1 MTKAEKSL
9 SVVSFNLT
17 DGSGNGIP
25 AVALVASPGE
35 ALRLDEPWQR
45 ELARDLEWHYRPPY
59 VVAGDGE

>member
-1 MTKAEKSL
+1 MAKTEKNL
-9 SVVSFNLT
+9 SVVSLSLS
-17 DGSGNGIP
+17 DGSGNEIP
-25 AVALVASPGE
+25 AVALVAAPGE

>member
-1 MTKAEKSL
+1 MTKSEKNL
-9 SVVSFNLT
+9 RVVSYSIT
-17 DGSGNGIP
+17 DD
-25 AVALVASPGE
+25 AAPGE